1 MNQMSST
8 KVRLMCS
15 NGGHIVPRPHDK
27 TLCYVGGE
35 TRMLV
40 VDRHTTLL
48 NLTHRLSNTL
58 LRSSS
63 PFTIKY
69 QLPSED
75 LDSLISLTT
84 DEDLQHMIEEYDRL
98 NSSSSSSRLRL
109 FIFPT
114 DPESVLLTG
123 SGLDSL
129 LKSEDWFVNVL
140 NGGANLGVSDTSSF
154 NCLLNLDDEVYVPEK
169 KDVNDGKTNGSGQDV
184 HSVPDSLMIET
195 TSSFGSESSSPSL
208 VNLPPIRVNADGHQ
222 KVIGGVEEQFSQMS
236 VEQRDIKHQND
247 EGLVASPAPVVVS
260 GSPVSSM
267 PAIQEQSEQGL
278 QVAYLKCHHQQYL
291 SDLTS
296 NYDRAVDPN
305 GTIDQTVG
313 IQLQPQTQNPACLLS
328 MPTTQTDSPR
338 NQLHHQQQQL
348 IPPQQHIYHH
358 PSGAVPMASYYHHQP
373 HQLPMDQQNFVYYIP
388 ARQLPQGYNF
398 PLQQPQSSYDAPPVV
413 ATIPPGNQT
422 VLKTDSS
429 TGVYRTT
436 SSVASQ
442 PVRTPYVGYSE
453 IHQPSQ
459 LLYYATQAMPS
470 LSAAHYK
477 NMASISPFEA
487 SLQEQ
492 VRTALP

>member
-8 KVRLMCS
+8 KLRLMCS

-48 NLTHRLSNTL
+48 NLTHRLSKTL

-129 LKSEDWFVNVL
+129 LKSEDWFVHVL
-140 NGGANLGVSDTSSF
+140 NGGANLGVSDTLSF

-184 HSVPDSLMIET
+184 HSVPDSLIIET

-278 QVAYLKCHHQQYL
+278 QMAYLKCHHQQYL
-291 SDLTS
+291 SDLTG

-305 GTIDQTVG
+305 DTIDQTVG
-313 IQLQPQTQNPACLLS
+313 IQLQPQTQNPTYLLS

-348 IPPQQHIYHH
+348 IPPPQHIYHH
-358 PSGAVPMASYYHHQP
+358 PSGAVPMASYYQP

-398 PLQQPQSSYDAPPVV
+398 PLQQPPSSYDAPPVV

-429 TGVYRTT
+429 TGVYRT
-436 SSVASQ
+436 
-442 PVRTPYVGYSE
+442 PYVGYSE

-459 LLYYATQAMPS
+459 LLYYATQATPS